1 MTEHIATPGP
11 RPGTITTSNGTVIAI
26 PAEWVLL
33 PPGDAALTRRV
44 KAAGDHWVVQERKGR
59 RTFSLGV
66 WAPASTIEALRQ
78 QLEIERSTESF
89 ARRKAADADR
99 RQKTQLAYVEDF
111 THAILNFLSFHPH
124 HHELAQQLARA
135 VTQHATPVGSGTVAR
150 TKMIPIERRAE
161 AAVIAWMRHQTT
173 AYDSMHIPRI
183 KGKRRE
189 IRRMLAQKSK
199 QLLTNYRNGTTPDP
213 HCPLQTA
220 LHTTDH
226 RQLTTDHRQL
236 TTDN

>member
-1 MTEHIATPGP
+1 MTESAATPGP
-11 RPGTITTSNGTVIAI
+11 RPGTLTAANGTVVTI
-26 PAEWVLL
+26 PADWVLL

-66 WAPASTIEALRQ
+66 WAAAHTIETIRQ
-78 QLEIERSTESF
+78 QLESERSTPAF
-89 ARRKAADADR
+89 AKRKVADASR
-99 RQKTQLAYVEDF
+99 RQKTQTAYVEEF
-111 THAILNFLSFHPH
+111 TSAILDFLNFHPNH
-124 HHELAQQLARA
+124 LELARKLADA
-135 VTQHATPVGSGTVAR
+135 VARHATPVGSGTVAR

-161 AAVIAWMRHQTT
+161 AAVIAWLRHQTT

-199 QLLTNYRNGTTPDP
+199 QLLTCYRSGTTPAPD
-213 HCPLQTA
+213 CPLQTA
-220 LHTTDH
+220 LRTTDS
-226 RQLTTDHRQL
+226 
-236 TTDN
+236 